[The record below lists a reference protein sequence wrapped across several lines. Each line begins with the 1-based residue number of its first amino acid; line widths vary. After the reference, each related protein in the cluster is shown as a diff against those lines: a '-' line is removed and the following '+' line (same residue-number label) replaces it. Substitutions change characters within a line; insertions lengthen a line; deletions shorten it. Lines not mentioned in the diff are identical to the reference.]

1 MVRSK
6 NPSSSNLNSINNYQ
20 ALVSEVL
27 FYSIGEG
34 AIIIDE
40 RGNIA
45 RVNEIA
51 LDILGFEEKEIVGKW
66 LPEALVAEDESGSVI
81 PNYERPATGAFLSGK
96 PVSRRIFYRTKNGER
111 VAVAVNVAPILLRG
125 EPIGAIQLFRDITDE
140 VRLERAKDEFISI
153 ASHQLRTPAT
163 VVKQNIGLILEGYI
177 DSHDKKLE
185 LLQTAYEYNNSQ
197 LQIINDLLN
206 IAQVEAQEL
215 KPHFQD
221 VDMNNLLQRVVDG
234 QIAEY
239 KKRGIDLKLIM
250 KNDHAVVKADPL
262 HMQMVFENLINNA
275 QKYSSAGTRVTVTVA
290 ASPKAVTVRIKDQGI
305 GIAMKD
311 IPALFHKFSRI
322 ENVNSMASGTGL
334 GLYWA
339 KKLVELHAGE
349 IKVASELNKGT
360 TFKVILPGVAC

>member
-140 VRLERAKDEFISI
+140 VE
-153 ASHQLRTPAT
+153 T
-163 VVKQNIGLILEGYI
+163 
-177 DSHDKKLE
+177 
-185 LLQTAYEYNNSQ
+185 
-197 LQIINDLLN
+197 
-206 IAQVEAQEL
+206 
-215 KPHFQD
+215 
-221 VDMNNLLQRVVDG
+221 
-234 QIAEY
+234 
-239 KKRGIDLKLIM
+239 
-250 KNDHAVVKADPL
+250 
-262 HMQMVFENLINNA
+262 
-275 QKYSSAGTRVTVTVA
+275 GTFA
-290 ASPKAVTVRIKDQGI
+290 NRI
-305 GIAMKD
+305 
-311 IPALFHKFSRI
+311 
-322 ENVNSMASGTGL
+322 
-334 GLYWA
+334 
-339 KKLVELHAGE
+339 
-349 IKVASELNKGT
+349 
-360 TFKVILPGVAC
+360 